1 MLVSNGFSVNDVDK
15 CIYSKFEDN
24 TYVVIC
30 LYVDDMLIFGTSLKV
45 ICETKK
51 FLGFK
56 FDMKNLGE
64 VEVIQG
70 IKITRTPNV
79 LNFINSTMLRKF
91 EPFNYKP
98 MSTSYDPNSQLR
110 KNRKHSVTLSMLKS
124 LRA

>member
-79 LNFINSTMLRKF
+79 LNFIKSTMLRKF

>member
-70 IKITRTPNV
+70 IKITRTPNG
-79 LNFINSTMLRKF
+79 
-91 EPFNYKP
+91 
-98 MSTSYDPNSQLR
+98 
-110 KNRKHSVTLSMLKS
+110 LK
-124 LRA
+124 LYQEHYVKEV